1 MTSFVHVDQPQV
13 HPGVQRA
20 EILFG
25 RFNEVRRN
33 GASSRHLILLL
44 LVAVLASA
52 MVVVDTLVS
61 NWTEASVLAAW
72 VALCA
77 FAFAAL
83 ALYADIFRAGFARVA
98 AVFRESAQN
107 RAAARADARFLATAQ
122 SDPRVMQELQ
132 AAISR
137 RNSDAEV
144 AAGTQPAAPALK
156 AKRSEEGQVPT
167 LYEAMRRLNAS
178 RYY

>member
-13 HPGVQRA
+13 HPGVHRA
-20 EILFG
+20 EVLFD
-25 RFNEVRRN
+25 RFSEARRHA
-33 GASSRHLILLL
+33 GSSRHLLLLL

-61 NWTEASVLAAW
+61 NWNEASLLAAW

-77 FAFAAL
+77 TVFAAL
-83 ALYADIFRAGFARVA
+83 ALYADVFRAGAARVA
-98 AVFRESAQN
+98 AVYRS
-107 RAAARADARFLATAQ
+107 AAARHAASQADARFFATAQ
-122 SDPRVMQELQ
+122 NDPRVMHELQ

-137 RNSDAEV
+137 RSSEAEV
-144 AAGTQPAAPALK
+144 AAAGKPVASLTAPTKAAPM
-156 AKRSEEGQVPT
+156 PT